1 LVRLYKFLARRTDAP
16 FNKVVLR
23 RLMMSKINR
32 PPVSLSKI
40 VANTASGQS
49 AKAHEGKTV
58 VIVRHPNTKS

>member
-1 LVRLYKFLARRTDAP
+1 MIQSLSNGLTDPA
-16 FNKVVLR
+16 
-23 RLMMSKINR
+23 IA
-32 PPVSLSKI
+32 VSLSKI